1 MTNTEAAHP
10 HAGHSTAA
18 SERVFAD
25 ILCAVDGTPRSLAAV
40 EQASILAGAHGQLT
54 LLAVTALTGGGVYR
68 YAAIAPARA
77 KLILERAARIAEAAH
92 VPCTEVIDPEDPPAD
107 VILERATEHDLLAMG
122 APSSSR
128 LGGMLIGGVAL
139 DALKGFATPL
149 LLARPTPPGSR
160 FPERIL
166 VASDA
171 TEESDELVEL
181 VGRLARAHGA
191 GVVLLHALGAGSRA
205 DSHRVEQQSHRLDLA
220 TDGSCELREV
230 AGAAQ
235 EIIVETAEK
244 VGASLVMMGSRRR
257 RGLRA
262 IGSVSARVVHDAP
275 CSVLLIPPDA
285 GR

>member
-1 MTNTEAAHP
+1 MTDTEAAQP
-10 HAGHSTAA
+10 RAGLSTAA
-18 SERVFAD
+18 SDCVFAD
-25 ILCAVDGTPRSLAAV
+25 ILCAVDGAPRSFAAV
-40 EQASILAGAHGQLT
+40 EQASILAGPNGQLT

-77 KLILERAARIAEAAH
+77 KLILERAARIADAAH
-92 VPCTEVIDPEDPPAD
+92 VPCTEVIDPQHPPSD
-107 VILERATEHDLLAMG
+107 VILERATEQDLLTLG
-122 APSSSR
+122 APESR
-128 LGGMLIGGVAL
+128 LGGMLSDCAAV
-139 DALKGFATPL
+139 DELKEFATPL
-149 LLARPTPPGSR
+149 LLARPTSPGSR

-171 TEESDELVEL
+171 LGESDELVEL

-191 GVVLLHALGAGSRA
+191 GVVLLHVSGAGSRA

-220 TDGSCELREV
+220 TDGSCVLRVE

-235 EIIVETAEK
+235 EIIVQTAER